1 MDQRI
6 VAPPSLS
13 IGYYSPG
20 WPVAAFANGIVTY
33 IGTLVPPLEAMG
45 HQVTIVAGRVPEE
58 TSNGTVYN
66 VQQVWASRSLPRR
79 AVDGLW
85 HRVAPRLAYRQQ
97 FRWRLSRTVKRAVA
111 ERGIQII
118 EMEESFGW
126 ARWLRAVTSIPVCVR
141 LHGPWLLSGRA
152 LAVPEDDAFHERVR
166 DEGLGILAANAV
178 TRPPRCSGA
187 SPRLLRT
194 RAAGSRSD
202 TECHLAGTPA
212 ERWRLE
218 ECDPKQVVF
227 IGRFDRLKGGDLI
240 IEAFGRVLHDV
251 PDARLLFVGP
261 DRGYTDGD
269 GRRWGLEDFVRD
281 RIPGALETDRIR
293 CMGQQPFSALA
304 EFRRKAMVSV
314 ACSRYESF
322 SYTVIEAMALGC
334 PTIGANAG
342 GIAEILDDGVNGLLH
357 RVGDPSDIA
366 AKIIDLLKSP
376 GRAAELGRQAAADCE
391 RRYYPEVVAAKL
403 VEFYRRVISR
413 APHDPKIG
421 AVKTAGCRRPQA
433 LADEI
438 RPAPRPRHGAATMR

>member
-1 MDQRI
+1 MDQRT

-45 HQVTIVAGRVPEE
+45 HQVTIVAGRMPEA
-58 TSNGTVYN
+58 TSNGSVYS

-85 HRVAPRLAYRQQ
+85 HRVAPRSAYRQQ
-97 FRWRLSRTVKRAVA
+97 FRWRLSRTVERAVA

-126 ARWLRAVTSIPVCVR
+126 ARWLSAVTSIAVCVR

-152 LAVPEDDAFHERVR
+152 LAVPEDDAFHQRVR
-166 DEGLGILAANAV
+166 DEGLGIRAANAV
-178 TRPPRCSGA
+178 TAPARGVLEQVRDFYGIALPEAEVIPNA
-187 SPRLLRT
+187 TWPV
-194 RAAGSRSD
+194 A
-202 TECHLAGTPA
+202 PA

-314 ACSRYESF
+314 ACSRYETF
-322 SYTVIEAMALGC
+322 PYTVIEAMALGC

-342 GIAEILDDGVNGLLH
+342 GIAEILDDGINGLLH
-357 RVGDPSDIA
+357 RAGDPSDIA
-366 AKIIDLLKSP
+366 AKIIHLLRNP
-376 GRAAELGRQAAADCE
+376 GQAAELGRQAAADCE
-391 RRYYPEVVAAKL
+391 RRYYPEVVAGQM
-403 VEFYRRVISR
+403 VDFYRRVINRHAERPSDQRDRDRPVPSPVSSVRGER
-413 APHDPKIG
+413 A
-421 AVKTAGCRRPQA
+421 
-433 LADEI
+433 
-438 RPAPRPRHGAATMR
+438 